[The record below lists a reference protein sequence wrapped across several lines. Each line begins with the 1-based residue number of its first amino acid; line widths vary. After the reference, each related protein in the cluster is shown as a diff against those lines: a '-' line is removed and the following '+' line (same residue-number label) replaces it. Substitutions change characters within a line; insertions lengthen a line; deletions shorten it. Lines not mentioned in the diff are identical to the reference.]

1 MRKAKNEL
9 QAEEENLKNIQNAIK
24 EKQNKLKAVDNKEQA
39 IKDLE
44 KEKAKIQEKIVA
56 NEKEI
61 EKLEKEKN
69 DSNALSKKTAND
81 IKTLKEKLSKPEEEK
96 MGLKSAMPMAVSPEQ
111 EKLDRKALEDR
122 IKEIDEQIKKLDIEI
137 KNLREKVAKKKLL
150 LASLEQE
157 EKAKLPK
164 TGIESQ
170 GSIIL
175 SLIAS
180 AVGAFALK
188 KRK

>member
-1 MRKAKNEL
+1 M
-9 QAEEENLKNIQNAIK
+9 
-24 EKQNKLKAVDNKEQA
+24 
-39 IKDLE
+39 
-44 KEKAKIQEKIVA
+44 
-56 NEKEI
+56 
-61 EKLEKEKN
+61 
-69 DSNALSKKTAND
+69 
-81 IKTLKEKLSKPEEEK
+81 
-96 MGLKSAMPMAVSPEQ
+96 
-111 EKLDRKALEDR
+111 KLDRKALEDR

-157 EKAKLPK
+157 EKAKQRKEQEEREKQRKGQEEKAKLPK

-180 AVGAFALK
+180 TVGVFALK